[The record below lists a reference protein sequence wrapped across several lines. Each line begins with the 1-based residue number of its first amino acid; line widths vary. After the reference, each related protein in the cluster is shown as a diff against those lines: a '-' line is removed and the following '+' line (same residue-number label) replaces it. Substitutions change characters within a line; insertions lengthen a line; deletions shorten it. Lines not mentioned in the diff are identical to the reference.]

1 MKIDNGQMKALILT
15 PSDFSKKLKRKR
27 ADRTD
32 YDELVHYPYYR
43 LQEETDDVIR
53 LPMSEYEELPTFK
66 DYDFLVLQ
74 PYFKLPKS
82 FDSKEYIIFEEF
94 IRQWIED
101 EKLVAATRFG
111 WDYLIAMRHFKGI
124 TIRGS
129 LIPSDDSKNISHWM
143 KKSII
148 QYYANAER
156 C

>member
-74 PYFKLPKS
+74 PYLKS
-82 FDSKEYIIFEEF
+82 GGGF
-94 IRQWIED
+94 
-101 EKLVAATRFG
+101 
-111 WDYLIAMRHFKGI
+111 
-124 TIRGS
+124 S
-129 LIPSDDSKNISHWM
+129 LKAKN
-143 KKSII
+143 
-148 QYYANAER
+148 
-156 C
+156 